1 METNLVFSPAYNT
14 DLPAVGLD
22 KPFALD
28 RGEMVLAR
36 LARDLGRTLPYE
48 TPLPLTM
55 EQVATVHTAAYL
67 ESLKDA
73 ATWLN
78 IFELKDGE
86 HKSATATK
94 PLPEMIHD
102 FLLKSGGTLLAVR
115 KALKMGLAANLG
127 GGYHHAFP
135 DTGRGFCV
143 INDIAIAITCL
154 KSEKLI
160 KKVLVVDV
168 DFHQGD
174 GTATAF
180 AGDADVFTL
189 SIHSEEGW
197 PEVKQKS
204 SLDVGVLEK
213 DKGRYLELL
222 KAALDE
228 ALQKFAPDMVIF
240 VAGSDAYEKDILP
253 GTRYLRLPLAVLQ
266 ERDRYII
273 DTFAD
278 REIPLAMVFAGGYG
292 PDVWEV
298 HYHAVR
304 RLLER
309 SGTMFDTKAEAA
321 V

>member
-1 METNLVFSPAYNT
+1 
-14 DLPAVGLD
+14 
-22 KPFALD
+22 
-28 RGEMVLAR
+28 
-36 LARDLGRTLPYE
+36 
-48 TPLPLTM
+48 M
-55 EQVATVHTAAYL
+55 EQVATVHTEAYL
-67 ESLKDA
+67 ESLKKV

-86 HKSATATK
+86 HKCATAAR
-94 PLPEMIHD
+94 PLPEMIDD
-102 FLLKSGGTLLAVR
+102 FLLKSGGTLLAAR
-115 KALKMGLAANLG
+115 KALRLGLAANLG

-135 DTGRGFCV
+135 DAGRGFCV
-143 INDIAIAITCL
+143 INDIAIAVTCL
-154 KSEKLI
+154 KLEKLV

-180 AGDADVFTL
+180 AGDPDVYTL

-204 SLDVGVLEK
+204 SLDIGILEK

-228 ALQKFAPDMVIF
+228 TLTSFAADLVIF
-240 VAGSDAYEKDILP
+240 VAGSDAFEKDILP

-266 ERDRYII
+266 ERDRYVI

-278 REIPLAMVFAGGYG
+278 RRIPLAMVFAGGYG

-298 HYHAVR
+298 HYYAVR

-309 SGTMFDTKAEAA
+309 SGTIFDTSIDTRIDTGPDTRIDTRVDAEPDTRLDTGLDTSLDASREAA